1 MRPTHLTVQDFGSFG
16 TLDLDLTPLSL
27 VAVVGENGAGKS
39 TLLTAM
45 LVALYGSAV
54 APLDGF
60 VRQGA
65 QGFKLTLDFTVSG
78 TLYRVVREYGKAQ
91 KVSFSRDGV
100 ALAIDKVREVDAAI
114 VAAVGYDFASFTVS
128 HWLQQGDL
136 GRFAGFDPA
145 ARKEWLIAALGLH
158 AWPKMEAEAK
168 RRLSDKRTEV
178 AAARATVDALEE
190 GDADEIRAALVG
202 LIDGAEDARAAYEVA
217 RLQAASATELLSA
230 AAPKIAAV
238 TRCKAAVDQAGQRL
252 YDAER
257 EAHSQEDEAAALE
270 AAAKVEL
277 PELPDTSALMAE
289 RESLSESLKEH
300 DMAVLRKEQAGND
313 LARAKREG
321 EQAETALAAF
331 TASLA
336 LPDTGKVC
344 DKCGQDIAGD
354 AKKRVEAANAVR
366 QDELRQ
372 QALAGAVAVTQL
384 TEMFN
389 TAVAAVP
396 DIDRV
401 GITTRIAA
409 IDSKREAARSLAARH
424 QERDAARARLAGK
437 MEAVAASARV
447 LADRRKELDG
457 ARDEL
462 LRAEQA
468 ASGVDIADLK
478 EREQAA
484 ARAEQ
489 AATARLAELRREE
502 ATLTER
508 LSRLEAVAERKR
520 AALATLETGAREAS
534 DLELLVKAYGK
545 SGIPA
550 RILDVAVTV
559 IETEANEYLSRFA
572 SGMSLSMTTQRE
584 NKGGGI
590 RETLDI
596 LVTDGMGTRALER
609 MSGGETTRANFA
621 LAVGLSRFL
630 ARQQGHVESFV
641 VDEPEY
647 LDTKGMAELVECL
660 HALSGDVPLVLVVSH
675 LESITESLPQRLTVK
690 RGSGGSVV
698 QL

>member
-100 ALAIDKVREVDAAI
+100 PLAIDKVREVDAAI

-178 AAARATVDALEE
+178 AAAQATVDALEE
-190 GDADEIRAALVG
+190 GDAGEIRTALVG

-217 RLQAASATELLSA
+217 RLQAASASEQLSA
-230 AAPKIAAV
+230 AAPKIASV
-238 TRCKAAVDQAGQRL
+238 TRCKAAVDQAAQRL

-257 EAHSQEDEAAALE
+257 EAHSQEDEAAELE

-277 PELPDTSALMAE
+277 PELPDTAALDAE
-289 RESLSESLKEH
+289 RQERTEELKQY
-300 DMAVLRKEQAGND
+300 DMAVLRKEQAAENVT
-313 LARAKREG
+313 RAQG
-321 EQAETALAAF
+321 EVALAEQRIAAF
-331 TASLA
+331 DMEVSARPA
-336 LPDTGKVC
+336 DVC
-344 DKCGQDIAGD
+344 SKCGQELNFTALEKSQEDD
-354 AKKRVEAANAVR
+354 AHQRANLTRAADDAAFSMSTMTSILQAATVPPFDR
-366 QDELRQ
+366 Q
-372 QALAGAVAVTQL
+372 V
-384 TEMFN
+384 
-389 TAVAAVP
+389 
-396 DIDRV
+396 
-401 GITTRIAA
+401 ITIRIAA
-409 IDSKREAARSLAARH
+409 IDSEREAARSLAARH

-468 ASGVDIADLK
+468 ASGVDIADLT

-484 ARAEQ
+484 VRAEQ

-572 SGMSLSMTTQRE
+572 SGMSLSITTQRD

-596 LVTDGMGTRALER
+596 LVTDGMGTRPLER

>member
-100 ALAIDKVREVDAAI
+100 PLAIDKVREVDAAI

-190 GDADEIRAALVG
+190 GDADEIRTALVG

-230 AAPKIAAV
+230 AAPKIANV
-238 TRCKAAVDQAGQRL
+238 TRCKAAVDQAEQRI

-277 PELPDTSALMAE
+277 PELPDTSALEAE
-289 RESLSESLKEH
+289 RQERTEELKQY

-313 LARAKREG
+313 LERAKREG
-321 EQAETALAAF
+321 EQAETVLAAF

-354 AKKRVEAANAVR
+354 AKKRVAAANAAHKNELEQKVR
-366 QDELRQ
+366 
-372 QALAGAVAVTQL
+372 ACGVAVHHL
-384 TEMFN
+384 GEMLK
-389 TAVAAVP
+389 AVTVP
-396 DIDRV
+396 PFDRQV
-401 GITTRIAA
+401 ITIRIAA
-409 IDSKREAARSLAARH
+409 IDSEREAARSLAARH

-484 ARAEQ
+484 VRAEQ

-550 RILDVAVTV
+550 RILDVAVSV

-572 SGMSLSMTTQRE
+572 SGMSLSITTQRD

-647 LDTKGMAELVECL
+647 LDTKGMAELVACL

-690 RGSGGSVV
+690 RGSNGSVV
-698 QL
+698 TL

>member
-45 LVALYGSAV
+45 LVALYGTAV

-65 QGFKLTLDFTVSG
+65 QGFKLTLDFTVSDV
-78 TLYRVVREYGKAQ
+78 TYRVVREYGKAQ

-100 ALAIDKVREVDAAI
+100 PLAIDKVREVDAAI

-128 HWLQQGDL
+128 HWLRQGDL

-158 AWPKMEAEAK
+158 VWPKMEAEAK

-178 AAARATVDALEE
+178 AAAQATVDALEE
-190 GDADEIRAALVG
+190 GDADEVRAALVG
-202 LIDGAEDARAAYEVA
+202 LTDGAEDARAAYEVA
-217 RLQAASATELLSA
+217 RLQAASATEQLSA
-230 AAPKIAAV
+230 AAPKIANV
-238 TRCKAAVDQAGQRL
+238 TRCKAAVDQAEQRL

-257 EAHSQEDEAAALE
+257 ESHAQEDEATALE
-270 AAAKVEL
+270 TAAKVEL
-277 PELPDTSALMAE
+277 PELPDTSALEAE
-289 RESLSESLKEH
+289 RQGLAEEMKEY
-300 DMAVLRKEQAGND
+300 DLAVMRREQAQENLGRAEKELERAD
-313 LARAKREG
+313 GRMKAHAEAVFSEPDDTCPTCHQSIAGEAKALVDAARETEANELLKAVQ
-321 EQAETALAAF
+321 QAASQVKELAA
-331 TASLA
+331 TY
-336 LPDTGKVC
+336 K
-344 DKCGQDIAGD
+344 
-354 AKKRVEAANAVR
+354 
-366 QDELRQ
+366 
-372 QALAGAVAVTQL
+372 AVTVPPFDRQA
-384 TEMFN
+384 T
-389 TAVAAVP
+389 TA
-396 DIDRV
+396 
-401 GITTRIAA
+401 RIAA
-409 IDSKREAARSLAARH
+409 IDSEREAARSLAARH

-478 EREQAA
+478 EREQTAV
-484 ARAEQ
+484 RAEQ
-489 AATARLAELRREE
+489 AAAARLAELRREE

-520 AALATLETGAREAS
+520 AACATLETGAREAS

-559 IETEANEYLSRFA
+559 IEEEANEYLSRFA

-647 LDTKGMAELVECL
+647 LDTRGMAELVSCL

-690 RGSGGSVV
+690 RGSNGSVV

>member
-1 MRPTHLTVQDFGSFG
+1 MKH
-16 TLDLDLTPLSL
+16 
-27 VAVVGENGAGKS
+27 K
-39 TLLTAM
+39 
-45 LVALYGSAV
+45 
-54 APLDGF
+54 
-60 VRQGA
+60 
-65 QGFKLTLDFTVSG
+65 
-78 TLYRVVREYGKAQ
+78 
-91 KVSFSRDGV
+91 
-100 ALAIDKVREVDAAI
+100 
-114 VAAVGYDFASFTVS
+114 
-128 HWLQQGDL
+128 
-136 GRFAGFDPA
+136 
-145 ARKEWLIAALGLH
+145 
-158 AWPKMEAEAK
+158 
-168 RRLSDKRTEV
+168 
-178 AAARATVDALEE
+178 
-190 GDADEIRAALVG
+190 
-202 LIDGAEDARAAYEVA
+202 
-217 RLQAASATELLSA
+217 
-230 AAPKIAAV
+230 
-238 TRCKAAVDQAGQRL
+238 
-252 YDAER
+252 
-257 EAHSQEDEAAALE
+257 
-270 AAAKVEL
+270 
-277 PELPDTSALMAE
+277 
-289 RESLSESLKEH
+289 
-300 DMAVLRKEQAGND
+300 
-313 LARAKREG
+313 
-321 EQAETALAAF
+321 
-331 TASLA
+331 
-336 LPDTGKVC
+336 
-344 DKCGQDIAGD
+344 
-354 AKKRVEAANAVR
+354 
-366 QDELRQ
+366 
-372 QALAGAVAVTQL
+372 
-384 TEMFN
+384 
-389 TAVAAVP
+389 
-396 DIDRV
+396 
-401 GITTRIAA
+401 
-409 IDSKREAARSLAARH
+409 
-424 QERDAARARLAGK
+424 ERDAARARLAGK

-484 ARAEQ
+484 VRAEQ

-550 RILDVAVTV
+550 RILDVAVSV

-647 LDTKGMAELVECL
+647 LDTRGMAELVACL

>member
-1 MRPTHLTVQDFGSFG
+1 MQDFGSFG

-100 ALAIDKVREVDAAI
+100 PLAIDKVREVDAAI

-178 AAARATVDALEE
+178 AAAQATVDALEE
-190 GDADEIRAALVG
+190 GDAGEIRTALVG

-217 RLQAASATELLSA
+217 RLQAASASEQLSA
-230 AAPKIAAV
+230 AAPKIASV
-238 TRCKAAVDQAGQRL
+238 TRCKAAVDQAAQRL

-257 EAHSQEDEAAALE
+257 EAHSQEDEAAELE

-277 PELPDTSALMAE
+277 PELPDTAALDAE
-289 RESLSESLKEH
+289 RQERTEELKQY
-300 DMAVLRKEQAGND
+300 DMAVLRKEQAAENVT
-313 LARAKREG
+313 RAQG
-321 EQAETALAAF
+321 EVALAEQRIAAF
-331 TASLA
+331 DMEVSARPA
-336 LPDTGKVC
+336 DVC
-344 DKCGQDIAGD
+344 SKCGQELNFTALEKSQEDD
-354 AKKRVEAANAVR
+354 AHQRANLTRAADDAAFSMSTMTSILQAATVPPFDR
-366 QDELRQ
+366 Q
-372 QALAGAVAVTQL
+372 V
-384 TEMFN
+384 
-389 TAVAAVP
+389 
-396 DIDRV
+396 
-401 GITTRIAA
+401 ITIRIAA
-409 IDSKREAARSLAARH
+409 IDSEREAARSLAARH

-468 ASGVDIADLK
+468 ASGVDIADLT

-484 ARAEQ
+484 VRAEQ

-572 SGMSLSMTTQRE
+572 SGMSLSITTQRD

-596 LVTDGMGTRALER
+596 LVTDGMGTRPLER